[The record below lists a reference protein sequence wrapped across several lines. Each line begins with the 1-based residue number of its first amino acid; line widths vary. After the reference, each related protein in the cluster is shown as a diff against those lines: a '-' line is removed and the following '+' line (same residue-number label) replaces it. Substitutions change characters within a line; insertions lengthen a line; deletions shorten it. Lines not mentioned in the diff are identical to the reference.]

1 MSSKKSKWMYHFSV
15 PRKVKEEVEIDPSKD
30 DEGNE
35 IKQFKTITKIVPVK
49 CALKKPTRKLFEEGE
64 LYYSVVLS
72 KYIQAG
78 LLTKTLLAK
87 RFANDGGVLTEEDQK
102 HYSKLYSSLTGKEQ
116 EIQRL
121 QLDTTMSAKK
131 RAKKLQELI
140 VELTVIRQELVEFES
155 VQSAL
160 FDQTAEHKSKNK
172 TIMWW
177 VLNLS
182 YIKNDDSPE
191 WAPLFKGEEYDE
203 KIESYDEFEEGE
215 EYKEGGEFE
224 YVDIMVK
231 KFAYFT
237 SFWYT
242 GQAADK
248 ETFDQ
253 AAELLEEVDVFQE
266 DPDQT
271 PSQRANKQH
280 KKATELAVE
289 AQTEMV
295 NQMVEELEGDT
306 PPVKMPIDEE
316 KVEAKSETED
326 KEKEVLEDN
335 ITPRDELI
343 AEAVVENMGTSPEE
357 AAPEEAAPEETPPEA
372 D

>member
-15 PRKVKEEVEIDPSKD
+15 PKKVKEQVEIDPIKD

-35 IKQFKTITKIVPVK
+35 IKQVKTITKTTPLK
-49 CALKKPTRKLFEEGE
+49 CAILKPTRKLFEEGE
-64 LYYSVVLS
+64 LYYSVELS

-87 RFANDGGVLTEEDQK
+87 RFANDGGVLTEDDQK
-102 HYSKLYSSLTGKEQ
+102 HYSELYSSLTAKEQ
-116 EIQRL
+116 KIQRL
-121 QLDTTMSAKK
+121 QLDASLSSKK

-140 VELTVIRQELVEFES
+140 VELTMIRQQLVEFES

-160 FDQTAEHKSKNK
+160 FDQTAEHKAKNK

-182 YIKNDDSPE
+182 YVKNNPDEE
-191 WAPLFKGEEYDE
+191 WAPLFKGEDYDQ

-224 YVDIMVK
+224 YVDMMVK

-242 GQAADK
+242 GQAGDK

-253 AAELLEEVDVFQE
+253 AAQLLEEVDIF
-266 DPDQT
+266 DDNPATT
-271 PSQRANKQH
+271 PAQKAEKASE
-280 KKATELAVE
+280 KATELAIE
-289 AQTEMV
+289 AQNEMIEG
-295 NQMVEELEGDT
+295 MVEELEGGT
-306 PPVKMPIDEE
+306 PPVKVPVEE
-316 KVEAKSETED
+316 VKEAETETKEENKAED
-326 KEKEVLEDN
+326 KAEEVFEDH
-335 ITPRDELI
+335 ITPLDESLAEEAIETI
-343 AEAVVENMGTSPEE
+343 AEQNKSKDDEPKAE
-357 AAPEEAAPEETPPEA
+357 
-372 D
+372 